1 MSAHQRSVDV
11 VVWGGGTGGAA
22 AALQAARSGAH
33 TLLLTPGPWLGGM
46 VSAAG
51 VCCPDGNELTPWQ
64 TGLWGALLRALAAE
78 TPGGLDH
85 NWVSCFGYLPA
96 TAESILRRWVA
107 AESRLEWWPLARLE
121 ALERRGDRLTA
132 LDLSW
137 RGDRWRIEPTIVVD
151 GSDRGD
157 LYPLADVPHRLGW
170 EARETWGE
178 PSAPPRADLERDP
191 FFRNQ
196 PVQSPTWVV
205 MGQLHGPEG
214 SGRDA
219 FPPSR
224 AEANPAPPFREATR
238 RFGLARTLTYGR
250 LPGGVVMLN
259 WPLGGND
266 WHEGLQRAFATDG
279 APGETRADLA
289 AEMRSHSRA
298 FANALMA
305 ISQGRLRRAALFPT
319 AEDAATGA
327 LAGGEDL
334 ALMPYWREGRRLLAL
349 DTVVEHQLLPMGPG
363 ASIAPL
369 PRLANGHTSAIAVG
383 NYANDH
389 HYPGEDW
396 PLASKSCRWGGR
408 WSGTPFTIPYG
419 ALVSG
424 AVVNLLAADKAIGVS
439 HMANGATRLQPLVL
453 NLGQAAGLA
462 AALCVR
468 ANLPPAALPVRQ
480 LQEALL
486 DDALAPA
493 GPLPLWDTPW
503 HHPEWRARQRA
514 LLDSPERLEPHGR
527 WSTEEADP
535 SRAPREPG
543 EREWRGELVADGL
556 GGFVLRG
563 PEGPGGEPWPL
574 ITLEPALNDWLSRR
588 STPREVALVGCANP
602 WGPWLRVSRLA
613 EGWGAGEG

>member
-1 MSAHQRSVDV
+1 VSAHQRSVDV

-214 SGRDA
+214 
-219 FPPSR
+219 
-224 AEANPAPPFREATR
+224 
-238 RFGLARTLTYGR
+238 
-250 LPGGVVMLN
+250 
-259 WPLGGND
+259 
-266 WHEGLQRAFATDG
+266 
-279 APGETRADLA
+279 
-289 AEMRSHSRA
+289 
-298 FANALMA
+298 
-305 ISQGRLRRAALFPT
+305 
-319 AEDAATGA
+319 
-327 LAGGEDL
+327 
-334 ALMPYWREGRRLLAL
+334 
-349 DTVVEHQLLPMGPG
+349 
-363 ASIAPL
+363 
-369 PRLANGHTSAIAVG
+369 GH
-383 NYANDH
+383 
-389 HYPGEDW
+389 
-396 PLASKSCRWGGR
+396 R
-408 WSGTPFTIPYG
+408 
-419 ALVSG
+419 
-424 AVVNLLAADKAIGVS
+424 
-439 HMANGATRLQPLVL
+439 
-453 NLGQAAGLA
+453 
-462 AALCVR
+462 
-468 ANLPPAALPVRQ
+468 
-480 LQEALL
+480 
-486 DDALAPA
+486 
-493 GPLPLWDTPW
+493 
-503 HHPEWRARQRA
+503 
-514 LLDSPERLEPHGR
+514 
-527 WSTEEADP
+527 
-535 SRAPREPG
+535 
-543 EREWRGELVADGL
+543 
-556 GGFVLRG
+556 
-563 PEGPGGEPWPL
+563 
-574 ITLEPALNDWLSRR
+574 
-588 STPREVALVGCANP
+588 
-602 WGPWLRVSRLA
+602 
-613 EGWGAGEG
+613 